1 MNLAANTVSA
11 RAKYIRMSPTKVR
24 RVLKQIQGRSY
35 KEALMILEFMPY
47 AACKPVLLV
56 LQSAGANA
64 QNNNGLDKS
73 ELIVH
78 SASADDGPVF
88 RRFRPRSQGR
98 GFRIQKPTC
107 QIQNFPRPMIRRLS
121 RPPGMTGGNKA
132 ARLPVTLRRRIR
144 PMPS

>member
-98 GFRIQKPTC
+98 GFRIKKPTC
-107 QIQNFPRPMIRRLS
+107 HIRVSLA
-121 RPPGMTGGNKA
+121 K
-132 ARLPVTLRRRIR
+132 V
-144 PMPS
+144 